1 MFPIIPEIK
10 ADGERAYQQLKV
22 RLDFYS
28 ETVLLTRF
36 EEGGARTTY
45 PVAVADMAAAFTGI
59 PLSSGL
65 LPPRTVFWSRAGDQ
79 DRIGI
84 YRPARVQEVVKV
96 EAGKLT
102 IPLPPLLF
110 VGHGA
115 NYSVYALK
123 GKPDSDDRPLF
134 HAPLPNVGTNGRVC
148 RGDVAF
154 PRCSRD
160 ASPPRCSRDASQPTC
175 SGATTQAALELLLS
189 SRFNNHEV
197 EGKSRRCPDDVRML
211 WQEIAGRR
219 RFPVGDLVPMG
230 LTLGEVIHGR

>member
-1 MFPIIPEIK
+1 MFPIVPDIK

-36 EEGGARTTY
+36 EEGGVRTTY
-45 PVAVADMAAAFTGI
+45 PVAVADLAAAFTGI

-84 YRPARVQEVVKV
+84 YRPARVQEVVRA

-154 PRCSRD
+154 SR
-160 ASPPRCSRDASQPTC
+160 C
-175 SGATTQAALELLLS
+175 SGATIRPALKLLLS

>member
-1 MFPIIPEIK
+1 MFPIIPDIK

-45 PVAVADMAAAFTGI
+45 PAAVADLAAAFTGI

-84 YRPARVQEVVKV
+84 YRPARVQEVVNV

-110 VGHGA
+110 IGHGA

-123 GKPDSDDRPLF
+123 GKPDSDDRALF

-160 ASPPRCSRDASQPTC
+160 ASQPMC
-175 SGATTQAALELLLS
+175 SGATIRAALELLLS

-197 EGKSRRCPDDVRML
+197 EGKSRRHPGDVRML

-230 LTLGEVIHGR
+230 LSLGDVIHGR

>member
-1 MFPIIPEIK
+1 MFPIIPDIK

-36 EEGGARTTY
+36 EEGGARATY
-45 PVAVADMAAAFTGI
+45 PAAVADLAAAFTGI

-84 YRPARVQEVVKV
+84 YRPARVQEVVRA

-110 VGHGA
+110 IGHGA
-115 NYSVYALK
+115 NYRVYALK
-123 GKPDSDDRPLF
+123 GIPDSDGRALF

-154 PRCSRD
+154 PIC
-160 ASPPRCSRDASQPTC
+160 C
-175 SGATTQAALELLLS
+175 GATIRPALELLLS

-197 EGKSRRCPDDVRML
+197 EGKSRRRPDDVRML

-230 LTLGEVIHGR
+230 LSLGEVIHGR